1 MNNGQGTLYSSFFIH
16 QSSVSGETQ
25 PSLSFSPEQP
35 IYGYMGNANSRTA
48 SSQTGSAV
56 INLEVLD
63 NIRLLQGQDS
73 PALLKTIIYT
83 YLGHAPQLLAALH
96 DAGVRSDALSL
107 QRAAHSLKS
116 SSIALGATTLAA
128 LCQDLELMGRQQNLA
143 NVTTVLAAVTAEYDL
158 VREALLGELQR
169 ET

>member
-1 MNNGQGTLYSSFFIH
+1 MNDGQGTQYSSFFIRH
-16 QSSVSGETQ
+16 SSVSGETQ

-48 SSQTGSAV
+48 SSQAGTAV
-56 INLEVLD
+56 INLQVLD
-63 NIRLLQGQDS
+63 NIRLLQGRDS
-73 PALLKTIIYT
+73 PALLQTIIHA

-96 DAGVRSDALSL
+96 DAGARSDALSL
-107 QRAAHSLKS
+107 QRTAHSLKS
-116 SSIALGATTLAA
+116 SSMALGATTLAT
-128 LCQDLELMGRQQNLA
+128 LCQDLELMGRQQTLE